1 MKFFRR
7 DMSFI
12 KNIIGA
18 ALAAVAL
25 TLGACVDSNEIP
37 FEQVEKISM
46 QAWVH
51 ANHPELLD
59 NYQERGGYYVDVIE
73 AGVADSLPVRNLDSW
88 VWLKI
93 TCRDL
98 RGNVVLTR
106 DSDQAQMQGTY
117 TSYTHYS
124 PYFLYCGQDNTSMP
138 EGTYMSLR
146 NKLKIGDNTEF
157 QARYGTKMCL
167 YLPSSV
173 GTKDQSMGGDGGY
186 DGQYTL
192 DANRP
197 MIVDVEVCG
206 HITNPVAYE
215 DAWVQSFA
223 RINGDLAPVE
233 KKEEQTSKLYRATRA
248 EGDTEQK
255 EVVYDEKWHLAV
267 DSIAGLYINYLY
279 TPKQSLDFNCL
290 ADTTLFA
297 NQTEYRQGK
306 LYGVKSLAQINQEVD
321 AALIKRFGEGLHPS
335 EAEAIDSVATAKI
348 WYVTRLLDGFIVDT
362 NIPEVKEIL
371 HEDYTAEGK
380 GTALDFV
387 TGKDNAGD
395 NSYVDAWKY
404 AIPQLKL
411 GAWNAIL
418 TTSSNAYGATGVSGT
433 RKTTSSSNN
442 NYYDYYNYYNYY
454 NSYYGNGYYNNYY
467 NNYYGGYGGYGG
479 YGYGYYPNYYNSM
492 YYNNYYNNSYTTD
505 TTESET
511 VTTEI
516 QPYSPLLF
524 QVYIE
529 KRK

>member
-1 MKFFRR
+1 
-7 DMSFI
+7 
-12 KNIIGA
+12 
-18 ALAAVAL
+18 
-25 TLGACVDSNEIP
+25 
-37 FEQVEKISM
+37 
-46 QAWVH
+46 
-51 ANHPELLD
+51 
-59 NYQERGGYYVDVIE
+59 
-73 AGVADSLPVRNLDSW
+73 
-88 VWLKI
+88 
-93 TCRDL
+93 
-98 RGNVVLTR
+98 
-106 DSDQAQMQGTY
+106 
-117 TSYTHYS
+117 
-124 PYFLYCGQDNTSMP
+124 
-138 EGTYMSLR
+138 
-146 NKLKIGDNTEF
+146 
-157 QARYGTKMCL
+157 
-167 YLPSSV
+167 
-173 GTKDQSMGGDGGY
+173 
-186 DGQYTL
+186 
-192 DANRP
+192 
-197 MIVDVEVCG
+197 
-206 HITNPVAYE
+206 
-215 DAWVQSFA
+215 
-223 RINGDLAPVE
+223 
-233 KKEEQTSKLYRATRA
+233 
-248 EGDTEQK
+248 
-255 EVVYDEKWHLAV
+255 
-267 DSIAGLYINYLY
+267 LYINYLY